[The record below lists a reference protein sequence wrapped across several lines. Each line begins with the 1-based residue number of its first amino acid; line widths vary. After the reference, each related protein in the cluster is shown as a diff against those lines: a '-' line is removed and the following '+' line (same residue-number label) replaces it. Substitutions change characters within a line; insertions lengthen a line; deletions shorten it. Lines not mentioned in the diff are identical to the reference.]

1 MLSESW
7 GGPMARH
14 VKPISRI
21 ADYYYHG
28 SARWLILSLAG
39 VAQLLAGVVQPPA
52 QMPPA
57 AATEPASLSGVVTNT
72 VTGAPVL
79 RAHVSIRNSG
89 GLEQEYGAITNG
101 EGKFTMTQLPPG
113 HYTVSVERAG
123 FVMSRNPPG
132 TSFTDVKLSPGDKK
146 ENFKL
151 TLVPTGA
158 INGRA
163 FDAAGEPMQGVGVTA
178 EGGSGGANATTDDQ
192 GQFRVGG
199 LQPGKYR
206 VKASPQAMPLPP
218 ETHTDG
224 TTEVHY
230 SPTYYPDSLAEKQ
243 AARVEVQPAAELTGI
258 DIHLV
263 RTPIVSV
270 SGKVS
275 GLPPGSRNVSID
287 VQPTSGMGGSSQSG
301 SIVKPDGSFAI
312 WRLDPGKYS
321 LVAAIWGQ
329 DGRNRLQSAPVE
341 IEVAG
346 VNLEHIDMRMIP
358 PFDIPVQ
365 LHFEDDQARQV
376 PQLPAQPGQPPPPA
390 PTRRVSL
397 GLLIGAQMPMFAEI
411 EAGDSATLEKAQ
423 PGLYHLAISWRPA
436 YVKSIRIGSVE
447 TEGDTLDVR
456 NGLVGPVTVV
466 VSSNA
471 CEVSGTVSG
480 SQETAPGVQ
489 VALVRPMEYGRPDL
503 NLVTTGAGG
512 TYKFAG
518 VPPGKYKLLV
528 VEDDVLSVIM
538 RGQGTEDY
546 EDIAESLDLHAG
558 DKIVKDLKQRK

>member
-1 MLSESW
+1 
-7 GGPMARH
+7 MAN
-14 VKPISRI
+14 VT
-21 ADYYYHG
+21 
-28 SARWLILSLAG
+28 
-39 VAQLLAGVVQPPA
+39 AQTPP
-52 QMPPA
+52 
-57 AATEPASLSGVVTNT
+57 AATEPASLSGAVANS

-79 RAHVSIRNSG
+79 RAHVSIRSSG
-89 GLEQEYGAITNG
+89 GSEQQYGAITNG

-123 FVMSRNPPG
+123 FVMPRNPAG

-146 ENFKL
+146 ESFNL

-158 INGRA
+158 ISGRV
-163 FDAAGEPMQGVGVTA
+163 FDAAGEPMQGIRVTA
-178 EGGSGGANATTDDQ
+178 EGGSGGESATTDDK

-199 LQPGKYR
+199 LRPGKYR
-206 VKASPQAMPLPP
+206 IKAAPQTTPLPP
-218 ETHTDG
+218 ETRTDG
-224 TTEVHY
+224 TADVHY

-243 AARVEVQPAAELTGI
+243 AARVEVQPAAELTDI
-258 DIHLV
+258 DIRLA

-275 GLPPGSRNVSID
+275 GLPPGAKNVSID
-287 VQPTSGMGGSSQSG
+287 VQRTSGMGDSSQSG
-301 SIVKPDGSFAI
+301 WTVKPDGTFAI
-312 WRLDPGKYS
+312 WRLDPGKYT

-358 PFDIPVQ
+358 PFDIFVQ
-365 LHFEDDQARQV
+365 IHFEDDQARQV
-376 PQLPAQPGQPPPPA
+376 PQPAQPGQPPHPA

-397 GLLIGAQMPMFAEI
+397 EPLVGAHMAPLTADI
-411 EAGDSATLEKAQ
+411 EAGDAATLEKVQ

-456 NGLVGPVTVV
+456 NGAVGPVTVV

-480 SQETAPGVQ
+480 SQDPGPGVQ
-489 VALVRPMEYGRPDL
+489 VALVRPMENGRPNL
-503 NLVTTGAGG
+503 NIVATGAGG
-512 TYKFAG
+512 AYKFAA

-528 VEDDVLSVIM
+528 VDDDALSVILRS
-538 RGQGTEDY
+538 RGMEDD

>member
-1 MLSESW
+1 MSSKSW
-7 GGPMARH
+7 RGPMACD
-14 VKPISRI
+14 VKPLSRI
-21 ADYYYHG
+21 ADYSG
-28 SARWLILSLAG
+28 SARWLILCLAG
-39 VAQLLAGVVQPPA
+39 VAQLPA
-52 QMPPA
+52 QTPPA
-57 AATEPASLSGVVTNT
+57 AATEPASLSGVVTNAL
-72 VTGAPVL
+72 TGAPVL
-79 RAHVSIRNSG
+79 RAHVSIRSG
-89 GLEQEYGAITNG
+89 GESEQQYGAITNG
-101 EGKFTMTQLPPG
+101 EGRFTMTQLPPG

-123 FVMSRNPPG
+123 FVMPRNPAGP
-132 TSFTDVKLSPGDKK
+132 FAEVKLSPGDKK
-146 ENFKL
+146 ESFKL

-158 INGRA
+158 IGGRVS
-163 FDAAGEPMQGVGVTA
+163 DAAGEPMQGVSVTA
-178 EGGSGGANATTDDQ
+178 EGGGGGESATTDDK
-192 GQFRVGG
+192 GQFGIGG
-199 LQPGKYR
+199 LRPGKYR
-206 VKASPQAMPLPP
+206 VKASPQTMPLPP
-218 ETHTDG
+218 ETRTDG

-263 RTPIVSV
+263 RTAIVSV
-270 SGKVS
+270 SGKIS
-275 GLPPGSRNVSID
+275 GLPPGAKNGSID
-287 VQPTSGMGGSSQSG
+287 VQRTSGMGGSSQSG
-301 SIVKPDGSFAI
+301 SIVKPDGTFAI

-376 PQLPAQPGQPPPPA
+376 PQLPAQPGQPLPPA

-397 GLLIGAQMPMFAEI
+397 GPLIGAQMPMFADI

-456 NGLVGPVTVV
+456 NGPVGPVTVV

-471 CEVSGTVSG
+471 CGVTGTVSG

-503 NLVTTGAGG
+503 NLVTTAADG

-528 VEDDVLSVIM
+528 VEDDALSAIL
-538 RGQGTEDY
+538 RGQGMEDY
-546 EDIAESLDLHAG
+546 EDIAESLELHAG
-558 DKIVKDLKQRK
+558 DTIAKDLKQRK